1 MKNKPPPRRRTIS
14 TVQRGQ
20 IVQRVIVDGWTN
32 DEVARA
38 FGVPRRLV
46 EVWVAD
52 YRRYGMA
59 SLRQDAGRSIVVDLL
74 QVVVWRPLRARLHKI
89 LMGVSGSL
97 EPDPPVETLPLRHS
111 SKDGPR

>member
-1 MKNKPPPRRRTIS
+1 MKNKPPPRRRAINI
-14 TVQRGQ
+14 VQRGQ

-32 DEVARA
+32 DEVALA

-46 EVWVAD
+46 DVWVAD

-59 SLRQDAGRSIVVDLL
+59 SLRQDAGRTIVMDLF
-74 QVVVWRPLRARLHKI
+74 QGVVWRPLRAMLRKVLQPK
-89 LMGVSGSL
+89 
-97 EPDPPVETLPLRHS
+97 PAVETLPLRHS